1 MSEYGSKRPGG
12 VNAIINDER
21 YRSVFYQVVVFGLF
35 IYAGVEVIASGMED
49 GFAERL
55 GVATLGVFFLIGLI
69 LLRRLNKFKSLEPT
83 VEDTE
88 LIDG

>member
-1 MSEYGSKRPGG
+1 MRES
-12 VNAIINDER
+12 A
-21 YRSVFYQVVVFGLF
+21 L
-35 IYAGVEVIASGMED
+35 ED

-55 GVATLGVFFLIGLI
+55 GVATLGVFFLIGLL